1 MSAASFD
8 SSRFPFVTTLPPSET
23 RANGVQGF
31 YREWDVLLA
40 RGPHVLLVD
49 LRRVNASLAGAG
61 LRREVAEAIK
71 ARRNAIRTSLLAEA
85 RLVSGPLVRGLLTA
99 VDWLVGDAL
108 SHPIRYFDVYD
119 EAERWLELELGR
131 AGLALPPRR
140 F

>member
-1 MSAASFD
+1 MSASSFD
-8 SSRFPFVTTLPPSET
+8 SSRFPFVTAIPPSET
-23 RANGVQGF
+23 QANGVQAF

-40 RGPHVLLVD
+40 RGRHVLLVD
-49 LRRVNASLAGAG
+49 LRGVNATLAGAG

-71 ARRNAIRTSLLAEA
+71 ARQGAIRGSLLAEA
-85 RLVSGPLVRGLLTA
+85 RVVRGPLVRGLLTA

-119 EAERWLELELGR
+119 EAERWLRHELGR
-131 AGLALPPRR
+131 AGLTVPPRH